1 MPVLTGAEP
10 LHRTGSSGAGVLL
23 CHGFTSTPQSV
34 REWGEH
40 LAAAGATVRAP
51 LLPGHGTRWQDLN
64 RTRWTD
70 WYAAAET
77 ELDRLRQE
85 CRTVFVFGQSMGGTI
100 ALRLAERHPD
110 LAGLVLVNPSVT
122 TLRRSAA
129 LLPVL
134 SRVIPALSG
143 LAGDIARPG
152 AHELA
157 YDRMPLRAMASLQ
170 RFWRVTR
177 ADLAAVHQPVL
188 LYRSATD
195 HIVEPVNAQLVLDG
209 VSSSERTEI
218 VLPDSFH
225 VATLDHDA
233 PALFAGS
240 VDFLQRIH
248 RKRAEET
255 V

>member
-10 LHRTGSSGAGVLL
+10 FHHAGSSGAGVLL
-23 CHGFTSTPQSV
+23 CHGFTSTPQSL
-34 REWGEH
+34 RDWGDH
-40 LAAAGATVRAP
+40 LAAAGATVRCP

-64 RTRWTD
+64 RTGWTD
-70 WYAAAET
+70 WYATAET
-77 ELDRLRQE
+77 ELDQLRRE
-85 CRTVFVFGQSMGGTI
+85 CDTVFVFGQSMGGTI
-100 ALRLAERHPD
+100 ALRLAENHPD
-110 LAGLVLVNPSVT
+110 IAGLVLVNPSVT

-129 LLPVL
+129 LLPLLSQVL
-134 SRVIPALSG
+134 PSLSG
-143 LAGDIARPG
+143 LGSDIAKPG
-152 AHELA
+152 GYELA

-170 RFWRVTR
+170 RCWRVTR
-177 ADLAAVHQPVL
+177 TDLGRVHQPVL

-195 HIVEPVNAQLVLDG
+195 HVVEPASAQLVLDG
-209 VSSSERTEI
+209 VSSAERTEI

-240 VDFLQRIH
+240 VEFLHRIH
-248 RKRAEET
+248 RKRAEEQ